1 MRKLR
6 RFQGESRLLCSIPCH
21 LPSSFLG
28 YCKFYLGE
36 LPVSHCHWWIWRR
49 LACSSCAI
57 GAAFSIAVR
66 LRDVAVSRSS
76 ASSLGSSSFAETRE
90 DAAASRPRSSL
101 SVDGLAMVGPF
112 VSRKLKQMHIK
123 SGAVTSSKYKINIW
137 KLSQNRRNK
146 TRACISVDDTVATLD
161 KGKGVS

>member
-6 RFQGESRLLCSIPCH
+6 RSRANRGYFAVYHVTCRHLFLVTANFTLGNCQCRIPLVDLAPVGVQLLRDRRSVQHRGQTEGRCGVPFFGVEPWIFFVRRDARRRRRLSAA
-21 LPSSFLG
+21 L
-28 YCKFYLGE
+28 E
-36 LPVSHCHWWIWRR
+36 PVSRW
-49 LACSSCAI
+49 
-57 GAAFSIAVR
+57 
-66 LRDVAVSRSS
+66 
-76 ASSLGSSSFAETRE
+76 
-90 DAAASRPRSSL
+90 
-101 SVDGLAMVGPF
+101 LAMVGPF